1 MGLELYGWL
10 EVVSL
15 YRGLFL
21 EIFSFD
27 GAERA
32 NTIITSTSMTHIIVA
47 KKNPPK
53 LSLSV
58 GDRVL

>member
-32 NTIITSTSMTHIIVA
+32 NTIITSTSMTHTIVA
-47 KKNPPK
+47 KKTG
-53 LSLSV
+53 LLLSV